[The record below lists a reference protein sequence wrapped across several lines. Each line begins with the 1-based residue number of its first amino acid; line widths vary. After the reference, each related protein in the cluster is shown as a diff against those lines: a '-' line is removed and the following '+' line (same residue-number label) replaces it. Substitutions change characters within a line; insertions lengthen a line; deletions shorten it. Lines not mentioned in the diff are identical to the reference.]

1 MIWAADAGGG
11 SFVDPV
17 MWVQWGVLGLV
28 ALGFATDRLHGRG
41 ALEREER
48 ARDLAVSKAEAERDR
63 LIIERDECRAQ
74 RDSMAELFQNKA
86 LPVLGEFLAVT
97 KALLPALQDVAR
109 AQPQRRTVRHED
121 ERDPERGDQW

>member
-1 MIWAADAGGG
+1 M
-11 SFVDPV
+11 DPV

-48 ARDLAVSKAEAERDR
+48 ARDLAVQKAEAERDR

-74 RDSMAELFQNKA
+74 RDAMAELFQEKA

-109 AQPQRRTVRHED
+109 VGGQFRRD
-121 ERDPERGDQW
+121 RDVSRRDIPPSGGEQW